1 MDCEQVERTFRL
13 VLVVPSTMKI
23 PVYFSPSFSVDNGF
37 DTVGKAAVVARS
49 LVDDPIVGVEL
60 VEPRP
65 VDLELLRAVHD
76 PSYVDQV
83 LAGERGQ
90 FTEHGAGFVASVL
103 ASTGGAVAAVES
115 ALANGGFAGSLS
127 SGLHHARYDHDSGY
141 CTFNGL
147 VVGAVRALDLGATR
161 VMIVDFD
168 AHCGGGTA
176 SLIERLSDRGV
187 RGIEQVDVSVSS
199 FDNYP
204 SRPGVTC
211 RVVAGTDYLGAV
223 TEALASVIDPETI
236 DLVIY
241 NAGMDAHES
250 AGGAPGVTTD
260 VIRQREAR
268 VFEWASR
275 HELPVAWVL
284 AGGYSSA
291 RFPVEEVARLHRIT
305 AEQAARCQEKST
317 MTAAS
322 ATD

>member
-1 MDCEQVERTFRL
+1 M
-13 VLVVPSTMKI
+13 TMKI
-23 PVYFSPSFSVDNGF
+23 PVYFSTAYSVDGGF
-37 DTVGKAAVVARS
+37 DTVGKATVVARS

-65 VDLELLRAVHD
+65 VDLELLRVVHD

-90 FTEHGAGFVASVL
+90 FTEHGPEFVASVL

-147 VVGAVRALDLGATR
+147 VVGAVRALELGATR
-161 VMIVDFD
+161 VLIIDFD

-187 RGIEQVDVSVSS
+187 VGIEQVDVSVSS

-204 SRPGVTC
+204 SRPGVSC
-211 RVVAGTDYLGAV
+211 RVVGGTDYLGAV
-223 TEALASVIDPETI
+223 DEALSSVTDPEFV

-241 NAGMDAHES
+241 NAGMDAHEN
-250 AGGAPGVTTD
+250 AGGAPGVTTE

-268 VFEWASR
+268 VFEWATR
-275 HELPVAWVL
+275 HGCPVAWVL

-291 RFPVEEVARLHRIT
+291 RFPVDEVARLHRIT